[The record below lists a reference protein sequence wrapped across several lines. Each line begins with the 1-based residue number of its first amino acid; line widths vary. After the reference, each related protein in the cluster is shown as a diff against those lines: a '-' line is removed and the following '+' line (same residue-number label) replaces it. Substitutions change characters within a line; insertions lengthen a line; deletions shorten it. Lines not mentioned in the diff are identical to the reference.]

1 METND
6 LGRSIRSVAGD
17 AAVLGYPC
25 SDAEMSEP
33 TPPTTPF
40 EPLEETRTPRPHR
53 RGWAAIVH
61 WFGMGCLMLASGIA
75 GYVGW
80 LLWGTGIE
88 TAQAQERLRTGFVA
102 GDTRPP
108 ADVQAVTIGDAY
120 AQIVI
125 PEIGLNF
132 MVVQGT
138 GHEALKEGPGHYPDT
153 ADPWDDRGRVGIA
166 GHRTTYLHPFFKL
179 NQLTPGDAIT
189 LRTEYGT
196 YRYEVSRVF
205 VIPEEGS
212 GRVLAQ
218 TDAPSL
224 VLTTCNPVYASYERL
239 IVTARRI

>member
-1 METND
+1 
-6 LGRSIRSVAGD
+6 
-17 AAVLGYPC
+17 
-25 SDAEMSEP
+25 MSEP
-33 TPPTTPF
+33 TPPTTPV
-40 EPLEETRTPRPHR
+40 EPADDARAPRRRR
-53 RGWAAIVH
+53 RGWAAVVH

-88 TAQAQERLRTGFVA
+88 TAHAQDRLRTGFVA
-102 GDTRPP
+102 RDVHPP
-108 ADVQAVTIGDAY
+108 ADVSAVSIGDAY

-138 GHEALKEGPGHYPDT
+138 GHEALKEGPGHYTDT

-179 NQLTPGDAIT
+179 DELRPGDVIT
-189 LRTEYGT
+189 LRTEYGI
-196 YRYEVSRVF
+196 YRYAVSRVF

-212 GRVLAQ
+212 GRVLTQ

-224 VLTTCNPVYASYERL
+224 VLTTCHPIYASYERL

>member
-1 METND
+1 MTEPEPPATP
-6 LGRSIRSVAGD
+6 SEPAPEAASVA
-17 AAVLGYPC
+17 
-25 SDAEMSEP
+25 STS
-33 TPPTTPF
+33 
-40 EPLEETRTPRPHR
+40 PRAR
-53 RGWAAIVH
+53 RHGWASIVH

-88 TAQAQERLRTGFVA
+88 TAHAQDRLRTGFVA
-102 GDTRPP
+102 GAVHHPS
-108 ADVQAVTIGDAY
+108 ADAPSVPLGDAY
-120 AQIVI
+120 AQILI

-153 ADPWDDRGRVGIA
+153 ADPWDDHGRVGIA

-179 NQLTPGDAIT
+179 NDLRPGDQIT

-196 YRYEVSRVF
+196 YRYEIDRVF
-205 VIPEEGS
+205 VIPEQGS
-212 GRVLAQ
+212 GRVLTQ
-218 TDAPSL
+218 TDDPTL

-239 IVTARRI
+239 IVTATRL

>member
-1 METND
+1 MSD
-6 LGRSIRSVAGD
+6 L
-17 AAVLGYPC
+17 
-25 SDAEMSEP
+25 
-33 TPPTTPF
+33 TPPTSPF
-40 EPLEETRTPRPHR
+40 EPIEAPARPARAR
-53 RGWAAIVH
+53 RHGWAAVVH
-61 WFGMGCLMLASGIA
+61 WFGVGCLMLASGIA

-88 TAQAQERLRTGFVA
+88 TAHAQDRLRTGFVA
-102 GDTRPP
+102 REAPRPP
-108 ADVQAVTIGDAY
+108 ADAQGVPLGDAY

-138 GHEALKEGPGHYPDT
+138 GHEALKQGPGHYPDT
-153 ADPWDDRGRVGIA
+153 ADPWDDGGRVGIA

-179 NQLTPGDAIT
+179 NDLRPGDQIT

-196 YRYEVSRVF
+196 YRYAIDRVF
-205 VIPEEGS
+205 VIPEQGS

-218 TDAPSL
+218 TEEPTL

-239 IVTARRI
+239 IVTASRI